1 MDVQFE
7 ILLKK
12 YDQYET
18 DRTSLE
24 RLKKENRELT
34 EKQTA
39 LSVRMGEL
47 REQEMGLRALVKEF
61 AEKIDREEKK
71 QAEFEEI
78 ARTAEN
84 RDLSSLTQMTS
95 EELEA
100 RYYALTKV
108 ISDSVEELRK
118 SQTDW
123 IGRISGK
130 RTELK
135 KKNEDSQIPE
145 KEYQSLVCTEEQYDA
160 WKRQKKQTERELNK
174 ANEENTALGRK
185 EGALTT
191 TITLYMKNLKK
202 ETGYEQPAER
212 KTITDTEFEKRLNL
226 KEYELTAHQKK
237 LSQLRERN
245 IQIASQEAGVEEY
258 VDEPIPAELISGDG
272 LSSADER
279 MSVES
284 SIASDSLIPE
294 SGADAH
300 SETGE
305 NKILLS
311 IQERIPDVRNEEM
324 DVIKGYQKE
333 IRRKITESSK
343 ALDRCRGDVSEM
355 IREIASGKTYVDDYF
370 KKTFRQPALPDSQ
383 PAESVQ
389 AV

>member
-1 MDVQFE
+1 MR
-7 ILLKK
+7 
-12 YDQYET
+12 
-18 DRTSLE
+18 RTGPSLE

-39 LSVRMGEL
+39 LSVRLGEL

-160 WKRQKKQTERELNK
+160 MEAARKSRRRGNLIKRTKKILLWK
-174 ANEENTALGRK
+174 K

-191 TITLYMKNLKK
+191 NVT
-202 ETGYEQPAER
+202 
-212 KTITDTEFEKRLNL
+212 
-226 KEYELTAHQKK
+226 
-237 LSQLRERN
+237 
-245 IQIASQEAGVEEY
+245 
-258 VDEPIPAELISGDG
+258 
-272 LSSADER
+272 
-279 MSVES
+279 
-284 SIASDSLIPE
+284 SI
-294 SGADAH
+294 
-300 SETGE
+300 
-305 NKILLS
+305 
-311 IQERIPDVRNEEM
+311 
-324 DVIKGYQKE
+324 
-333 IRRKITESSK
+333 
-343 ALDRCRGDVSEM
+343 
-355 IREIASGKTYVDDYF
+355 
-370 KKTFRQPALPDSQ
+370 
-383 PAESVQ
+383 
-389 AV
+389 

>member
-39 LSVRMGEL
+39 LSVRLGEL

-135 KKNEDSQIPE
+135 KKMRTVRSRR
-145 KEYQSLVCTEEQYDA
+145 K
-160 WKRQKKQTERELNK
+160 
-174 ANEENTALGRK
+174 NTRVSCVRKNSMTHGSGRK
-185 EGALTT
+185 SRRRG
-191 TITLYMKNLKK
+191 NLIKRTKK
-202 ETGYEQPAER
+202 IRLLE
-212 KTITDTEFEKRLNL
+212 EK
-226 KEYELTAHQKK
+226 
-237 LSQLRERN
+237 
-245 IQIASQEAGVEEY
+245 
-258 VDEPIPAELISGDG
+258 
-272 LSSADER
+272 
-279 MSVES
+279 
-284 SIASDSLIPE
+284 
-294 SGADAH
+294 
-300 SETGE
+300 
-305 NKILLS
+305 
-311 IQERIPDVRNEEM
+311 
-324 DVIKGYQKE
+324 
-333 IRRKITESSK
+333 K
-343 ALDRCRGDVSEM
+343 AR
-355 IREIASGKTYVDDYF
+355 
-370 KKTFRQPALPDSQ
+370 
-383 PAESVQ
+383 
-389 AV
+389 